1 MAMSS
6 ELSSTSRDR
15 RASLSSVAGSATHGL
30 TLATTDGDYELAGG
44 PRRYRAMVI
53 DGLTINGF
61 SQGTLHLGGGE
72 LWN

>member
-6 ELSSTSRDR
+6 EPSSTSRDR
-15 RASLSSVAGSATHGL
+15 RVGLSSVAGSATHGL

-44 PRRYRAMVI
+44 SRRYRAMVLE
-53 DGLTINGF
+53 GLTINGF
-61 SQGTLHLGGGE
+61 SQRTRHLGGGE